1 MRVGTTLLM
10 QNHNLEKVSTLLQ
23 AKLQNHQLSRSLDR
37 IAILLQSLLASTHME
52 VTDNMPLYN
61 LRRNAAQFSVPNF
74 LEDCY
79 TGYQH
84 VFRLF
89 ELSFAAS
96 TRFVAA
102 AALFRP

>member
-1 MRVGTTLLM
+1 M

-23 AKLQNHQLSRSLDR
+23 AKLQNHQLSSSLDR

-96 TRFVAA
+96 TRFVVA

>member
-1 MRVGTTLLM
+1 M

-61 LRRNAAQFSVPNF
+61 LRRNAAQFSEAP
-74 LEDCY
+74 
-79 TGYQH
+79 
-84 VFRLF
+84 
-89 ELSFAAS
+89 
-96 TRFVAA
+96 
-102 AALFRP
+102 LFRWLRRYAKRRMESHLQIRDDDYGTGTR